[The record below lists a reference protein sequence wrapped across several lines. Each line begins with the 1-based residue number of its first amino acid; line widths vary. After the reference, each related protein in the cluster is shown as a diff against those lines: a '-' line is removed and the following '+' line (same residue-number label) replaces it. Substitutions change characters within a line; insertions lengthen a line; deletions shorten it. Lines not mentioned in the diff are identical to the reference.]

1 MKKTFNINLNGQLF
15 CIDDDAYNQLQVYI
29 EKLEKYYL
37 TEKDGQEIMA
47 DIESRIAELL
57 RISLQKSH
65 REIISLSDIL
75 QVIEIM
81 GSPETIIEED
91 TQSSAS
97 PQQEIP
103 KKLYRDA
110 DNRILGGVASGL
122 SIYLGLDA
130 VWLRLAFIVL
140 SFFYGITILLYL
152 ILWII
157 VPKAI
162 TPKQKMEM
170 QGKGFSVADIEKN
183 IRDTYTNFTKKN

>member
-15 CIDDDAYNQLQVYI
+15 CIDDDAYNQLQAYI

-57 RISLQKSH
+57 RTSLQKSH
-65 REIISLSDIL
+65 REIVSLSDIL

>member
-15 CIDDDAYNQLQVYI
+15 CIDDDAYNQLQAYI

-57 RISLQKSH
+57 RTSLQKSH

>member
-15 CIDDDAYNQLQVYI
+15 CIDDDAYNQLQAYI

-57 RISLQKSH
+57 RTSLQKSH
-65 REIISLSDIL
+65 REIVSLSDIL

-81 GSPETIIEED
+81 GSPEIIIEED